1 MTPRSVPLQVAAVRT
16 GRQAVACFCLGILV
30 LLEALAACSLAV
42 GRGWLGEKG
51 AAPQIRVQQ
60 SRRFI

>member
-1 MTPRSVPLQVAAVRT
+1 MTPRSVPLQVAAVIT
-16 GRQAVACFCLGILV
+16 GRQAVACFCLGILA

-51 AAPQIRVQQ
+51 ALPRVQQ